1 MCRFSL
7 VAVSRGFVLVH
18 GLLTAVASL
27 TVEHGLQG
35 AQASAVVVQ
44 GLTCLVAR
52 ANPYP
57 LHCQVDSQPP
67 DGQASPELLS

>member
-1 MCRFSL
+1 M
-7 VAVSRGFVLVH
+7 VH
-18 GLLTAVASL
+18 GLLIAVASL

-35 AQASAVVVQ
+35 AQASVVVVQ

-52 ANPYP
+52 AVFLDKGSNPYP

-67 DGQASPELLS
+67 DDQGSPELLN